1 MLLCLAQLTEQDV
14 LKVHLGW
21 SKGQRSRKWVL
32 GCDLNGE
39 QDDERGLRNEMTQ
52 GKQLARNQRQVW
64 AWGAGRTECE
74 LPVTRI
80 LPGTEPQGQQE
91 GSAEA

>member
-1 MLLCLAQLTEQDV
+1 MSSRFTWVVA
-14 LKVHLGW
+14 
-21 SKGQRSRKWVL
+21 RIRIPRKWVL